1 MILWGNK
8 RFQEALDETD
18 ECLRKAP
25 QLCAAEVYRTLA
37 LVGLGRIVEAK
48 TQLKQYLSR
57 GAGPPIPPQF
67 LEFASRFL
75 ADLKSAGWRP
85 SVATERAAG

>member
-48 TQLKQYLSR
+48 TQLSNISHAVQALQYLRNFWSSP
-57 GAGPPIPPQF
+57 A
-67 LEFASRFL
+67 AS
-75 ADLKSAGWRP
+75 
-85 SVATERAAG
+85 